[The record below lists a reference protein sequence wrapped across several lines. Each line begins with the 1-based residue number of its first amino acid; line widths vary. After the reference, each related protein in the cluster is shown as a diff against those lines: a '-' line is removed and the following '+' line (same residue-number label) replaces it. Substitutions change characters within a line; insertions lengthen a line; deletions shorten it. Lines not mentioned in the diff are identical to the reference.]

1 MKKFIGIDLGTS
13 NTFIYHSSKGII
25 FSEPSVIAIDIKS
38 TNVMEIGYLAAKMI
52 GRTPEDIDVIK
63 PILRGVPARMNPTI
77 NLIKE
82 ALKRNGIK
90 SLHGYN
96 VLFSNPCGI
105 TPIEKKAMY
114 EIATSLGANEVFF
127 ENQAKLA
134 SYGSGTAFKENRG
147 TMHINL
153 GAGTTNIIVASGD
166 KIIVSKDSIFS
177 GNLLDEAILRYL
189 RKQRHL
195 LVGSKTAE
203 FIKMKIGSVELTPE
217 NRLLEV
223 SGRDILTSLPH
234 NVNISTNEVKNILVP
249 LADLLIDSINDA
261 LTLTPPELA
270 SDITESG
277 VVISG
282 GTSLLAGI
290 REYIEKSI
298 NIPVRLSPDPVAA
311 VANGMKTYI
320 KTIKIK

>member
-1 MKKFIGIDLGTS
+1 MKKIIGIDLGTS
-13 NTFIYHSSKGII
+13 NTFIYHNGKGII
-25 FSEPSVIAIDIKS
+25 FSEPSVIAIEIK
-38 TNVMEIGYLAAKMI
+38 TANVIEIGYLAAKMI

-63 PILRGVPARMNPTI
+63 PVQKGVPARMNPTI
-77 NLIKE
+77 NLLKE
-82 ALKRNGIK
+82 ALKRNSIK
-90 SLHGYN
+90 SLNGYN

-114 EIATSLGANEVFF
+114 EIAMNLGANDVFF

-134 SYGSGTAFKENRG
+134 AFGSSTSIKDNRG
-147 TMHINL
+147 MMHINL
-153 GAGTTNIIVASGD
+153 GAGTSNIIVATGE
-166 KIIVSKDSIFS
+166 KIIVSKESIFS

-195 LVGSKTAE
+195 LVGNKTAE
-203 FIKMKIGSVELTPE
+203 FIKMKIGSVELIPE

-249 LADLLIDSINDA
+249 LVDLLIDSINDA
-261 LTLTPPELA
+261 LMLTPPELA
-270 SDITESG
+270 SDISESG
-277 VVISG
+277 IVISG

-290 REYIEKSI
+290 REYIEKST
-298 NIPVRLSPDPVAA
+298 NIPVRLSPDPVAS
-311 VANGMKTYI
+311 VANGMKSYI
-320 KTIKIK
+320 KTLKIK